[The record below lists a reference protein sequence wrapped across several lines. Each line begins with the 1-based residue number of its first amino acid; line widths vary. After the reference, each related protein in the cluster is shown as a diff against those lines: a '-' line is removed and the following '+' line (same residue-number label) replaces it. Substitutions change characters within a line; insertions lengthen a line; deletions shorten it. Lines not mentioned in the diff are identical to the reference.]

1 VFGVPVLPDF
11 SDQDSR
17 LAALTS
23 PMDVLCVKQHMN
35 QLLDLLGSKKL
46 NLADGDQF
54 PEAWELTGQFLKE
67 KPVMTETDLEKMRSH
82 GAVLLQFGASK
93 IEEDEALAVTP
104 LQRNLGHVEPWVLN
118 TMADYL
124 LLAVAR
130 QLTLLKPDAVSAIHS
145 FKELY
150 EGRLMTEPWTC
161 FSRGCP

>member
-1 VFGVPVLPDF
+1 MFGVPVLPDF

-54 PEAWELTGQFLKE
+54 PEAWGLTGQFLKE

-82 GAVLLQFGASK
+82 SATAIWCFKDRRGRGLGSHSTAEKPRPCGTTQHHGRLLIAGCGATTDLAEARRSLCDPFFQGAVRRPF
-93 IEEDEALAVTP
+93 D
-104 LQRNLGHVEPWVLN
+104 
-118 TMADYL
+118 D
-124 LLAVAR
+124 
-130 QLTLLKPDAVSAIHS
+130 
-145 FKELY
+145 
-150 EGRLMTEPWTC
+150 
-161 FSRGCP
+161 

>member
-1 VFGVPVLPDF
+1 
-11 SDQDSR
+11 
-17 LAALTS
+17 
-23 PMDVLCVKQHMN
+23 
-35 QLLDLLGSKKL
+35 
-46 NLADGDQF
+46 
-54 PEAWELTGQFLKE
+54 
-67 KPVMTETDLEKMRSH
+67 MTETDLEKMRSH

-104 LQRNLGHVEPWVLN
+104 LQRNLGHVEPLN

-145 FKELY
+145 FEELY

-161 FSRGCP
+161 FSIRETPRFQTRK